1 MPPKAD
7 TEYWVPNN
15 NWTKEIL
22 GTGEYTDE
30 SQVSAI
36 NYLINVDS
44 TINPALG
51 CDKGFEATFQC
62 GKYTNPTKNV
72 SLDPEAMGKTA
83 RFDCAAEAAVCAPL
97 KLTLDDTGT
106 LTLTNTQTNTKLW
119 SSAEISDKKV
129 APESAAALDE
139 HKAALGKYPRNYLL
153 PGEFLDISGN
163 EWIGSP
169 SGKYRL
175 MMSAGGLQVVYNDFG
190 CMKLMGT
197 GESDGGSPSSPS
209 SQSDAVENTATLLYL
224 LPDTFTQHIGKLGY
238 INDTGQLQLY
248 SPYSQQYVNTYESI
262 GNYTILGGNIGEAT
276 ATSTADGCKTQCN
289 STPDCVGFIYDTERT
304 MCQLKDKSV
313 YQLPRIM
320 KATADYQLRNKG
332 VNVDAS
338 CPTGVTIQDSSF
350 WQNAILSDVEM
361 DSTAQCGLA
370 LFTKNERKNV
380 ADRQTPLTAGVT
392 GEFSSTV
399 NSLLGKYKTLKNRL
413 LSTEVDTD
421 DAKNT
426 LSNKQNALGDWNYEK
441 YDQLKAMSEDTDLI
455 MMSQNYR
462 HIMWSI
468 LAIVIII
475 ATMKIAK

>member
-7 TEYWVPNN
+7 TEYWVANN

-22 GTGEYTDE
+22 GTGTYTDE

-44 TINPALG
+44 TTNPALG

-62 GKYTNPTKNV
+62 GKYTNVTKNI
-72 SLDPEAMGKTA
+72 SMNPEVMGKTA
-83 RFDCAAEAAVCAPL
+83 RFDCEAEAAVCAPL
-97 KLTLDDTGT
+97 KLTLEDDGS
-106 LTLTNTQTNTKLW
+106 LTLTNTETNSTLW
-119 SSAEISDKKV
+119 SSEEIADKRDP
-129 APESAAALDE
+129 PEAAAALDE
-139 HKAALGKYPRNYLL
+139 YKAALGKYPRNYLM

-175 MMSAGGLQVVYNDFG
+175 MMSSNGLQVVYNDFG
-190 CMKLMGT
+190 CMKLMGMGAT
-197 GESDGGSPSSPS
+197 DGGS
-209 SQSDAVENTATLLYL
+209 QRDEVENTATLLYL
-224 LPDTFTQHIGKLGY
+224 LPDTFIEHIGKLGY
-238 INDTGQLQLY
+238 VNDAGQLQLY
-248 SPYSQQYVNTYESI
+248 SPYSQQYVNSYETI
-262 GNYTILGGNIGEAT
+262 GNYSVIGGTLGTPTGTTN
-276 ATSTADGCKTQCN
+276 ADACQLECN
-289 STPDCVGFIYDTERT
+289 STPDCVGFIYDTERS
-304 MCQLKDKSV
+304 MCELKDKSV
-313 YQLPRIM
+313 YQMPRII
-320 KATADYQLRNKG
+320 KESAQYQLRNKG

-338 CPTGVTIQDSSF
+338 CPTGVAVEDTSF
-350 WQNAILSDVEM
+350 WENTTLSDTEM
-361 DSTAQCGLA
+361 DSTSQCGLA
-370 LFTKNERKNV
+370 LFTKDERIDV
-380 ADRQTPLTAGVT
+380 AKKQTPLTASVT
-392 GEFSSTV
+392 GDFSSSV
-399 NSLLGKYKTLKNRL
+399 NTLFEKYNTLKNRL
-413 LSTEVDTD
+413 LSTKADTA

-426 LSNKQNALGDWNYEK
+426 LVNKENTLGDWNYKK